1 MIKIMKSLRKIDWL
15 FLALILGM
23 TILQVF
29 CTMTL
34 TDAIGDLT
42 RTIIAAQ
49 AGMKEEKD
57 IWIGA
62 GIMVGY
68 ATGSMVCQ
76 GISAFFASIISA
88 SLVTRLRKN
97 LNDKISEMS
106 MAQIESFSVSSLIT
120 RATNDIQTVGFTFVM
135 AARMLFNAP
144 VTAIWAICKIQ
155 AVSGELTLLTAGGI
169 VILLTFL
176 IFMFVFTMPRFKKIQ
191 KLIDKVNLLTQENLS
206 GIRVIRAYNAED
218 YQEERF
224 AKANADLTKIQV
236 FASRLTALMNPVLM
250 IVMNGLSLGIYW
262 LGAALINKEITDY
275 ATLVSFSTL
284 SSMIIMA
291 FMTLMFMFIMIPRA
305 QISATR
311 VNEVLASKSEIVDPE
326 SETQP
331 KETGTIE
338 FDHVCFRYG
347 DAKED
352 VVNDLCFQVK
362 QGETLAIIGA
372 TGSGK
377 STIIRL
383 LARFYDVT
391 SGSVKIDGVDVREM
405 KEKTLRSRLTIVP
418 QKGLLFSGSVASN
431 IKFGDASMSDDAMKE
446 AARIAMAD
454 EFIEKMDGGY
464 EARIARG
471 GSNVS
476 GGQRQRICIARA
488 VATKPEI
495 CAFDDSFSALDFKTD
510 LQVRKNLK
518 EALGSTTRVIV
529 AQRIGTIM
537 DADQII
543 VLSEGKI
550 VGKGKHKDL
559 LRDCEVY
566 REIALSQLSKEELGL

>member
-1 MIKIMKSLRKIDWL
+1 MLKIMKSLRKLDWL
-15 FLALILGM
+15 LLALILGV

-29 CTMTL
+29 CTISL
-34 TDAIGDLT
+34 TDAISGLT
-42 RTIIAAQ
+42 STIIGAE
-49 AGMKEEKD
+49 AGIKSETD
-57 IWIGA
+57 IWVGA

-76 GISAFFASIISA
+76 GLSALCASIISA
-88 SLVTRLRKN
+88 SLVTSLRKK
-97 LNDKISEMS
+97 LNDKVSTMS
-106 MAQIESFSVSSLIT
+106 MAQIESFSISSLIT

-135 AARMLFNAP
+135 AARMLFSAP
-144 VTAIWAICKIQ
+144 ITAIWAICKIQ

-169 VILLTFL
+169 VLLLLFL
-176 IFMFVFTMPRFKKIQ
+176 IFMFVFTMPRFKKVQ
-191 KLIDKVNLLTQENLS
+191 KLIDKVNLITQENLS
-206 GIRVIRAYNAED
+206 GIRVIRAYNAEA
-218 YQEERF
+218 YQEEKF
-224 AKANADLTKIQV
+224 DKANQDLTKIQV
-236 FASRLTALMNPVLM
+236 FTSRLTGLMNPVLM
-250 IVMNGLSLGIYW
+250 LVMNGLALGIYW
-262 LGAALINKEITDY
+262 LGAALINQGTTNY
-275 ATLVSFSTL
+275 ATLVGFSTL

-291 FMTLMFMFIMIPRA
+291 FMMLMFMFIMIPRA

-311 VNEVLASKSEIVDPE
+311 VNEVLASKSEINDPE
-326 SETQP
+326 VETLST
-331 KETGTIE
+331 EEGTVE
-338 FDHVCFRYG
+338 FDHVCFHYA

-352 VVNDLCFQVK
+352 VVHDLCFK
-362 QGETLAIIGA
+362 MNKGETLAIIGA

-383 LARFYDVT
+383 LARFYDVN

-405 KEKTLRSRLTIVP
+405 KEKTLRSKLTIVP
-418 QKGLLFSGSVASN
+418 QKGILFSGTVASN
-431 IKFGDASMSDDAMKE
+431 IKFGDASMSDEQMKE

-464 EARIARG
+464 DSRIARG

-476 GGQRQRICIARA
+476 GGQRQRLCIARA
-488 VATKPEI
+488 VALKPEI
-495 CAFDDSFSALDFKTD
+495 CTFDDSFSALDFKTD

-518 EALGSTTRVIV
+518 EAMGGTSKIIV

-537 DADQII
+537 DADQIL

-550 VGKGKHKDL
+550 VGKGKHKEL
-559 LRDCEVY
+559 LESCEVY

>member
-1 MIKIMKSLRKIDWL
+1 MFKIMKSLRKLDWL
-15 FLALILGM
+15 LLALILGV
-23 TILQVF
+23 TVLQVF

-34 TDAIGDLT
+34 TDAIRDLT
-42 RTIIAAQ
+42 STIMAAQ
-49 AGMKEEKD
+49 AGTKSEAD
-57 IWIGA
+57 IWVGA
-62 GIMVGY
+62 GVMVGY

-76 GISAFFASIISA
+76 GISALFASIISA
-88 SLVTRLRKN
+88 SLVTRLRKS
-97 LNDKISEMS
+97 LNDKVSGMS
-106 MAQIESFSVSSLIT
+106 MSQIESFSTSSLIT
-120 RATNDIQTVGFTFVM
+120 RATNDIQSVGFTFVM
-135 AARMLFNAP
+135 AARMLFSAP

-155 AVSGELTLLTAGGI
+155 AVSGELTLMTAGGI
-169 VILLTFL
+169 VLLLCFL
-176 IFMFVFTMPRFKKIQ
+176 LFMFVFLLPRFKKTQ
-191 KLIDKVNLLTQENLS
+191 KLIDRVNLITQENLS

-218 YQEERF
+218 YQEEKF
-224 AKANADLTKIQV
+224 GKANHDLTKIQV
-236 FASRLTALMNPVLM
+236 FTSRLTALMNPVLM

-262 LGAALINKEITDY
+262 LGSSLINKGTTDY
-275 ATLVSFSTL
+275 PTLVSFSTL

-291 FMTLMFMFIMIPRA
+291 FMMLMFMFIMIPRA

-311 VNEVLASKSEIVDPE
+311 VNEVLASESEIRDPE
-326 SETQP
+326 VETP
-331 KETGTIE
+331 ASETGTVE
-338 FDHVCFRYG
+338 FDHVCFHYQG
-347 DAKED
+347 AKED
-352 VVNDLCFQVK
+352 VVSDLCFKVN

-383 LARFYDVT
+383 LGRFYDVS

-418 QKGLLFSGSVASN
+418 QKGVLFSGTVSSN
-431 IKFGDASMSDDAMKE
+431 IKFGDVQMSDERMKE

-454 EFIEKMDGGY
+454 EFVEKMDGGY

-476 GGQRQRICIARA
+476 GGQRQRLCIARA
-488 VATKPEI
+488 VAMKPEI
-495 CAFDDSFSALDFKTD
+495 CTFDDSFSALDFKTD

-518 EALGSTTRVIV
+518 EALGKTTKIIV

-537 DADQII
+537 DADQIL

-550 VGKGKHKDL
+550 VGKGRHKEL
-559 LRDCEVY
+559 LKDCEVY
-566 REIALSQLSKEELGL
+566 REIALSQLSEEELGL